1 MRLWPGSSA
10 AWVGGGSA
18 RYLPLGENHRCRV
31 LVIRVRF
38 GRCGGCSASA
48 TDVLPSPTITI
59 YVREDSSSL
68 RAVLS
73 SSATIP
79 CLLAT
84 SARNCRRGGGGTC
97 RCCVLLCRHPWDL
110 APSRCSDNLGCCNLE
125 LCFIHY
131 ITNLFRVIVDH
142 SICVV
147 INYGSEDL
155 ILMQRPAWNCLMG
168 RDGAGRVFWYSRSK

>member
-1 MRLWPGSSA
+1 MFFPSIPPFKSS
-10 AWVGGGSA
+10 VLG
-18 RYLPLGENHRCRV
+18 RFRQGENHRCRV

-38 GRCGGCSASA
+38 GRCGGCFASA

-59 YVREDSSSL
+59 YVREDSSSH
-68 RAVLS
+68 RTVLS

-131 ITNLFRVIVDH
+131 ITNLFRIIVDH

-155 ILMQRPAWNCLMG
+155 TLMQRPA
-168 RDGAGRVFWYSRSK
+168 